1 MSKTKLA
8 ADDLTPLANAYL
20 MAGLLAL
27 ISFGLILVNTAGR
40 LAMVPTLIGAAGL
53 AFRWRT
59 GPLLFLA
66 SVAIGQLFLSWNS
79 IPRFE
84 PQVVSKLPGL
94 GLCVAALV
102 YVVAQY
108 RLLGL
113 TAGVF
118 PPDSRPGDPPPP
130 RNNPAGANEI
140 IAAFVTVAAA
150 TSAALGLW
158 TASGMAP
165 APWHIDPMHWRVG
178 LLAWVLLGSWAIGA
192 AVIGHLGWRRL
203 SRAEAYLYLQDGLW
217 HETRREQRRINRWRA
232 WALRRR

>member
-1 MSKTKLA
+1 MSKRDLIP
-8 ADDLTPLANAYL
+8 DDLSPLANAYL
-20 MAGLLAL
+20 LAGLVAL
-27 ISFGLILVNTAGR
+27 VSFGLILVNTAGH

-66 SVAIGQLFLSWNS
+66 SVAIGQLFLSWYYVPYS
-79 IPRFE
+79 
-84 PQVVSKLPGL
+84 PQKSLLPPL
-94 GLCVAALV
+94 GQCVAALV

-113 TAGVF
+113 TVGVF
-118 PPDSRPGDPPPP
+118 PPDPRPGDSPPP
-130 RNNPAGANEI
+130 RSSSGGTKEVVAALVTVISATAGA
-140 IAAFVTVAAA
+140 FV
-150 TSAALGLW
+150 LW
-158 TASGMAP
+158 TASGKVP
-165 APWHIDPMHWRVG
+165 VPWQTEPLHWRLG
-178 LLAWVLLGSWAIGA
+178 LLAWVLLGGLTVSA

-203 SRAEAYLYLQDGLW
+203 SRAEAWLFLQDGLW